1 MRKVYFQC
9 NLCHLFLFIFSENI
23 GKPYNL
29 KTEKSIFV
37 ILISY
42 SKYLMMNSGKPIYTL
57 MKDERIYAQK
67 RIDVLFA
74 GSESFIA
81 YPLRIV
87 FSRREPEEGK
97 PLAAMLV
104 SVSKKRFKRANK
116 RNSVKRMVRE
126 VFRLHKYR
134 FADVSATA
142 GISLD
147 VAFLYLKD
155 ELPSFAEIEKSM
167 LKTIN
172 VLTDKLT
179 KKEPDEG
186 NS

>member
-1 MRKVYFQC
+1 MK
-9 NLCHLFLFIFSENI
+9 
-23 GKPYNL
+23 
-29 KTEKSIFV
+29 
-37 ILISY
+37 
-42 SKYLMMNSGKPIYTL
+42 NSGKPVYTL
-57 MKDERIYAQK
+57 TKDERIYAQK

-87 FSRREPEEGK
+87 FSRRESEDGK

-116 RNSVKRMVRE
+116 RNRVKRLVRE
-126 VFRLHKYR
+126 AFRLHKYD
-134 FADVSATA
+134 FADIAVAT

-147 VAFLYLKD
+147 IAFLYLKED
-155 ELPSFAEIEKSM
+155 LPSFEDIEKSM
-167 LKTIN
+167 QKTIN
-172 VLTDKLT
+172 VLSQKLL
-179 KKEPDEG
+179 KKDLDEG

>member
-1 MRKVYFQC
+1 
-9 NLCHLFLFIFSENI
+9 
-23 GKPYNL
+23 
-29 KTEKSIFV
+29 
-37 ILISY
+37 
-42 SKYLMMNSGKPIYTL
+42 MMNSGKPLYTL
-57 MKDERIYAQK
+57 TKDERIYAQK

-81 YPLRIV
+81 YPLRVV
-87 FSRREPEEGK
+87 FSRCEPEDGK

-134 FADVSATA
+134 FADIAATA

-147 VAFLYLKD
+147 IAFLYLKED
-155 ELPSFAEIEKSM
+155 LPSFEEIEKSM

-172 VLTDKLT
+172 VLTEKLM
-179 KKEPDEG
+179 KRDSDEG